1 MLDHSKVEGDLTTGS
16 STIFKEGDPFPSV
29 KLVKKQFGG
38 KYAIS
43 SEEFTSEMVRIA
55 DFSVPR
61 SFLNCLL
68 KYTN

>member
-1 MLDHSKVEGDLTTGS
+1 MLDLSKVEGDLTAGRS
-16 STIFKEGDPFPSV
+16 AIFKEGDPFPSV

-55 DFSVPR
+55 DFSVPLA
-61 SFLNCLL
+61 F
-68 KYTN
+68 